1 MSVILGLIAFSKLR
15 RFGWL
20 HCFGVDAVEVG
31 EDWDAALV
39 VTKDQKNSKLTII
52 KTEKDAK

>member
-1 MSVILGLIAFSKLR
+1 LSVILGLIAFSKLR

-31 EDWDAALV
+31 EDGNAALV
-39 VTKDQKNSKLTII
+39 VTKDKKIQVKNYQN
-52 KTEKDAK
+52 